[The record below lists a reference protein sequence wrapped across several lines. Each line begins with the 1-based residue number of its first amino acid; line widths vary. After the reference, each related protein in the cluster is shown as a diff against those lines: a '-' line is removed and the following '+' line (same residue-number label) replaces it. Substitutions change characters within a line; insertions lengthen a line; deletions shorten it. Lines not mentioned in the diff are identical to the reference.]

1 MFLSFIANCVM
12 LNVTDAGA
20 EDRFC
25 STWIYVAY
33 EFAIKYTCPF
43 RIHDLPQDFW
53 QQWHD
58 GCHEWNMNY
67 YPYGVPEVTPVLNR
81 VSVAQY
87 LVFSVMFCRSLF
99 VLFLLTI
106 VLSILIS
113 KVSVYPF
120 DVVKRFFI
128 RAYVLK
134 VWLNINFKWVVLFF
148 IVCLIY

>member
-1 MFLSFIANCVM
+1 
-12 LNVTDAGA
+12 
-20 EDRFC
+20 
-25 STWIYVAY
+25 
-33 EFAIKYTCPF
+33 
-43 RIHDLPQDFW
+43 
-53 QQWHD
+53 
-58 GCHEWNMNY
+58 MNY

-134 VWLNINFKWVVLFF
+134 V
-148 IVCLIY
+148 